1 MRNIKEKLEAH
12 VAQVIEKVVLSYT
25 DNYNSGSFLLI
36 DDIPY
41 PEELLVLEDKE

>member
-25 DNYNSGSFLLI
+25 DNYDNGSFLLI

-41 PEELLVLEDKE
+41 PEELIILETEE